1 MPRHQPLL
9 HHRSRNFAG
18 QTCGDSPIHR
28 TRLNLAAALSL
39 ILTLPALAQ
48 QSPCALNPHDSSCGF
63 DRTLHFLYWLAAA
76 LAILLV
82 LIIALALAAYRKNKH
97 SKLTPDD

>member
-1 MPRHQPLL
+1 MPRHQPLF

-18 QTCGDSPIHR
+18 QTCGDNRIQLTHPI
-28 TRLNLAAALSL
+28 LAAA
-39 ILTLPALAQ
+39 ALAQ